1 MQLSEIL
8 ATIGRGYEQSK
19 LEDFKD
25 NPLANM
31 IRREWPL
38 SIAELL
44 PSCSDLEFKGSAG
57 QGRWSDSPWAAI
69 FDPIVTSSAET
80 GYYPVFLFSE
90 GFQEVSLVMGQ
101 GTYEVRKEFGMGTLG
116 ILEMRAKLLRQRVP
130 EFRQSF
136 NEGPFPIKSSAH
148 AGDDWSVS
156 SAWGITYTISK
167 LPTNEEL
174 SKDLLD
180 MVNLY
185 RIATKRGGIELSE
198 NSSERNANEEDSSSK
213 AQLEG
218 ARQERLH
225 LKVERLRNNKLSKEA
240 KRIHGYVC
248 QACGFSFESVYGSFG
263 KNYIEAH
270 HLVPLH
276 TLSGDGPVLTNPKT
290 DFAVLCANCHK
301 MIHAMGC
308 PTLEVFKSKLR
319 VPAPST
325 LIPR

>member
-1 MQLSEIL
+1 MALSEIL
-8 ATIGRGYEQSK
+8 ATIGNSYMQAK
-19 LEDFKD
+19 LEGFGGH
-25 NPLANM
+25 PLANI

-44 PSCSDLEFKGSAG
+44 PSRSELDFKGSAG

-101 GTYEVRKEFGMGTLG
+101 GTYEVRKEFGRGTLE

-130 EFRQSF
+130 EFRQRF

-156 SAWGITYTISK
+156 SAWGKQYSVVN
-167 LPTNEEL
+167 LPSNEEL
-174 SKDLLD
+174 GGDLIE

-185 RIATKRGGIELSE
+185 RLATQRGGIDLAEGTSE
-198 NSSERNANEEDSSSK
+198 IDGNSEESSPQ

-218 ARQERLH
+218 ARRERFH
-225 LKVERLRNNKLSKEA
+225 FRIERQRNNKLSREA

-248 QACGFSFESVYGSFG
+248 QGCGFSFESVYGSIG
-263 KNYIEAH
+263 RNYIEAH
-270 HLVPLH
+270 HLTPLH
-276 TLSGDGPVLTNPKT
+276 ALSGEGPVLTNPET

-308 PTLEVFKSKLR
+308 PSIEMFKLNLQNPEEV
-319 VPAPST
+319 
-325 LIPR
+325 

>member
-1 MQLSEIL
+1 MALSEVL
-8 ATIGRGYEQSK
+8 ATIGNSYEQAK
-19 LEDFKD
+19 LQAFGGH
-25 NPLANM
+25 PLANM

-38 SIAELL
+38 SIAALL
-44 PSCSDLEFKGSAG
+44 RSQPDLEFKGSAG

-90 GFQEVSLVMGQ
+90 SFQAVSLVMGQ
-101 GTYEVRKEFGMGTLG
+101 GTYEVRKEFGRGTME

-130 EFRQSF
+130 EFRNRF

-148 AGDDWSVS
+148 ARDDWSIS
-156 SAWGITYTISK
+156 SAWGKQYDLIS
-167 LPTNEEL
+167 LPSNEEL
-174 SKDLLD
+174 ATDLLE

-185 RIATKRGGIELSE
+185 RLATQRGGIDLAESTTEADGISE
-198 NSSERNANEEDSSSK
+198 ESGSQ

-218 ARQERLH
+218 ARREKFHFRIERQ
-225 LKVERLRNNKLSKEA
+225 RNNKLSKEA

-248 QACGFSFESVYGSFG
+248 QGCNFSFESVYGAVG
-263 KNYIEAH
+263 RNYIEAH

-276 TLSGDGPVLTNPKT
+276 ALSGEGPVLTNPQT

-308 PTLEVFKSKLR
+308 PSLDEFKSAISR
-319 VPAPST
+319 
-325 LIPR
+325 